1 MKLSTVK
8 KFGYIHVRGGKLL
21 RVVHEHPVD
30 TKGFCI
36 VAREQKQGFEPVRN
50 PPPQVMARAGDL
62 AIEIVTRR
70 AGTVLGYSYLSG
82 DAIQINSYQVR
93 PDRYA
98 AAVLTLAH
106 LTPPTAEEAAS
117 ETGFETFIEGMRRS
131 CVEMKLSTDVDVWVF
146 DGKCDDK
153 ASGANIADTI
163 QTFWRLVPKDMTDDE
178 VTKRARAHFLGSVH
192 AGKGRGSAHYFM
204 HFQPPCDAS
213 DYAATPF
220 QAALCMTSLEERP
233 RA

>member
-30 TKGFCI
+30 TQNFCV
-36 VAREQKQGFEPVRN
+36 VAREKKAGFEPVRKL
-50 PPPQVMARAGDL
+50 PPQVMARAGDL

-93 PDRYA
+93 PDRYTD
-98 AAVLTLAH
+98 AVLAIAPLA
-106 LTPPTAEEAAS
+106 PPTVEEAAV
-117 ETGFETFIEGMRRS
+117 EATFEAFIEGMRRT
-131 CVEMKLSTDVDVWVF
+131 CVEMKLSAAVDVWAF
-146 DGKCDDK
+146 EGKCDDRD
-153 ASGANIADTI
+153 AGANIAETI
-163 QTFWRLVPKDMTDDE
+163 QTFWRLVPKDMPDEE
-178 VTKRARAHFLGSVH
+178 VTKRAKAHFLGSVH

-220 QAALCMTSLEERP
+220 QAALCTTSLEERP